1 MKPKRIHLSIHIER
15 TGGTTLMGAL
25 ETLYGAEH
33 VLLYKAGKD
42 KFIRMSDVPVLSPA
56 HPLLNKIKNAF
67 EGTPV
72 LHFFYTIY
80 IKFVQRSDK
89 LLPWIDL
96 DAIPE
101 DIAALHG
108 HFELDQVE
116 SRFENPYTTVI
127 LREPLERMVSQFL
140 HWRKTGGRPGWR
152 VSVPFDEKITFEQ
165 YAFRSEFANYQTRA
179 LGGKS
184 VAEIDLVGIT
194 PYTNAFIKALLGK
207 KNKRAKIISVNQ
219 LMHKPGY
226 RKLGITQQMVERFR
240 DVNALDYRN
249 YELATERVGE
259 YLSSKYGSKKKT
271 PRK

>member
-1 MKPKRIHLSIHIER
+1 MKPERIHLSIHIER
-15 TGGTTLMGAL
+15 TAGTTLMGAL

-42 KFIRMSDVPVLSPA
+42 KFIRMSDVPVFSPA
-56 HPLLNKIKNAF
+56 NPLLNKVKNAF

-96 DAIPE
+96 GAIPE

-116 SRFENPYTTVI
+116 NHFENPYTTVI

-140 HWRKTGGRPGWR
+140 HWRRTGGRPGWR
-152 VSVPFDEKITFEQ
+152 VSVPFDESITFEE
-165 YAFRSEFANYQTRA
+165 YAFRQEFANYQTQA

-184 VAEIDLVGIT
+184 AAEIDLVGIT
-194 PYTNAFIKALLGK
+194 RHTDAFIRAILGK
-207 KNKRAKIISVNQ
+207 KNQKAKVVSVNQ
-219 LMHKPGY
+219 LVNKPGY
-226 RKLGITQQMVERFR
+226 HKLGITQETIARFR
-240 DVNALDYRN
+240 DANALDYRN
-249 YELATERVGE
+249 YQLATERVGE
-259 YLSSKYGSKKKT
+259 YL
-271 PRK
+271 P